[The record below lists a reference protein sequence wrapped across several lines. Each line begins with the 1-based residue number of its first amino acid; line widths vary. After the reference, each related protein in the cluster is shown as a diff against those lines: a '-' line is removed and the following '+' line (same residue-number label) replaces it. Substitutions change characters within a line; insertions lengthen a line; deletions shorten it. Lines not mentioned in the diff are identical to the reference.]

1 MAMTNL
7 EALKLV
13 YTALGG
19 SAEIPAGATNAD
31 VIAMI
36 ATQAAAL
43 YTAAT
48 TPELPSVTKT
58 QEGKVLTVN
67 SQGKWAAADV
77 PTELPAVT
85 SEDAGDVLTVS
96 AQGAWEAAA
105 LPTT

>member
-1 MAMTNL
+1 MTNL

-19 SAEIPAGATNAD
+19 SAEIPAEATNAD

-67 SQGKWAAADV
+67 GQGKWAAADV